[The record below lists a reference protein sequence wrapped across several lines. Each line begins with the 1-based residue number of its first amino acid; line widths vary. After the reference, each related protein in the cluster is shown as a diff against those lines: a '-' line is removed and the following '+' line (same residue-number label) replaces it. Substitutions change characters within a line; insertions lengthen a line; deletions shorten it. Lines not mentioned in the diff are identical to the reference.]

1 MVAEKHTSIVGL
13 VGRTF
18 SFLVPNDNLL
28 NRVIEPLSLTFVTK
42 VQSNHTSLR
51 GEHMMVKLLVQKNN
65 NMVMDPTQQIV
76 DFVKAS
82 SQKLGLCLPR
92 EILPNTIIIWISL
105 FLKLGV
111 KPYASDRAAHA
122 VEIEAQFTV
131 KKKPPIN
138 DMYYKGYRS
147 NKTRQWWN

>member
-51 GEHMMVKLLVQKNN
+51 REHMMVILL
-65 NMVMDPTQQIV
+65 MEP
-76 DFVKAS
+76 
-82 SQKLGLCLPR
+82 
-92 EILPNTIIIWISL
+92 
-105 FLKLGV
+105 
-111 KPYASDRAAHA
+111 
-122 VEIEAQFTV
+122 
-131 KKKPPIN
+131 
-138 DMYYKGYRS
+138 
-147 NKTRQWWN
+147 